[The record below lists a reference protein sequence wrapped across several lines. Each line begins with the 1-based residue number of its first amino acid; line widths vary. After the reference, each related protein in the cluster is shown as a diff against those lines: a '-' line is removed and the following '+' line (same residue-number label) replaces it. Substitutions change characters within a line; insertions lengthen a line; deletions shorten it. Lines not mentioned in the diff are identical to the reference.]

1 MDSIID
7 WLEAVEAELDS
18 LQQIS
23 STVDNLENQLSQLKV
38 RWIVTKM
45 MMLPF
50 MFNRLIVN

>member
-45 MMLPF
+45 MMLSF